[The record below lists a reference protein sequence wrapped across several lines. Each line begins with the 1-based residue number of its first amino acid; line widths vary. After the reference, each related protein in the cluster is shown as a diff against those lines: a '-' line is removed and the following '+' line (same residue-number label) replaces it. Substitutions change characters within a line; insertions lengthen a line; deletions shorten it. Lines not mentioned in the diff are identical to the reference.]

1 MNILRGDIARLQRCT
16 SVITVSLISILL
28 PQKNKNKNKKMK
40 GTCCM
45 YM

>member
-28 PQKNKNKNKKMK
+28 PQKKKINK
-40 GTCCM
+40 
-45 YM
+45 